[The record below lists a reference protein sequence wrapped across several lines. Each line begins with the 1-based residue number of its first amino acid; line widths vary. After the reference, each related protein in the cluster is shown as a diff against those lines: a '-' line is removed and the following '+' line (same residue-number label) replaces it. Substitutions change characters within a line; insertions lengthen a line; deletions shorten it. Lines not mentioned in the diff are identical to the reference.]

1 MNSTVNPLETGQG
14 KEGEVK
20 TRAHVPKPYS
30 NPYAAGFGL
39 GLVLLMAFIIMGRG
53 VGASGAFSTLV
64 ATAVNAAAPQ
74 HAQANEFY
82 MEYLYNETG
91 SPLMDWLVFEVIG
104 LFAGGFISGALAGRI
119 KKTIERGPSISS
131 ARRLMF
137 AFIGGGLMGIGAK
150 LARGC
155 TSGQALT
162 GGALLGVG
170 SWAFMLAV
178 FGGAYA
184 AAWFMRRQWL

>member
-1 MNSTVNPLETGQG
+1 MHADTSSAALHDADSKQG
-14 KEGEVK
+14 SVA
-20 TRAHVPKPYS
+20 RKPFS

-39 GLVLLMAFIIMGRG
+39 GLVLLAAFVIMGRG
-53 VGASGAFSTLV
+53 LGASGAFTSLV
-64 ATAVNAAAPQ
+64 AAGVDAVAPQ
-74 HAQANEFY
+74 HTQANTFY
-82 MEYLYNETG
+82 SGYLGDG
-91 SPLMDWLVFEVIG
+91 STNPLMVWLVFEVVG
-104 LFAGGFISGALAGRI
+104 VFAGGFLSAALAGRI
-119 KKTIERGPSISS
+119 RKAVERGPSISPGG
-131 ARRLMF
+131 RLFF
-137 AFIGGGLMGIGAK
+137 AFAGGVLMGIGSK

-184 AAWFMRRQWL
+184 AAWFMRRQWR